1 MKDRNYTHAIQIDT
15 NKCIGCSHC
24 MQVCPTQAIRIIEG
38 HADIMP
44 ERCVDCGEC
53 YRVCPVRAIFVKDD
67 GLPAMLSD
75 AYRIALVPSVF
86 IGQFSSEHTA
96 SEILDAIRQIGFDEV
111 FEVEQ
116 AVDFIK
122 KIYDTISDEADYSI
136 RPVIS
141 SFCPAIVRLIQV
153 HYHSLTDQIL
163 QIKAPLDI
171 AALYLRKSKAKENI
185 NPDHIRIYYIT
196 PCAAKIVAAKAP
208 VGEKVSSIY
217 GTIDMK
223 EVFNLVSKTLIE
235 KKDSKLSKQVANM
248 SPDSVK
254 WSLSGTEKQ
263 YFSGRSLA
271 IDGMEN
277 VVEFLD
283 RLESGRISGVDF
295 LEMRAC
301 DQGCAGG
308 ILCPGNRFLTVER
321 LEQREKKLASLI
333 TASEPLQND
342 LMNYADEMQKMF
354 RVDPVYPRDGL
365 QLDDDL
371 EIALQK
377 MERIKKLNT
386 YLPGF
391 DCGAC
396 GAPTCRSL
404 AEDIVKEKATISH
417 CVFVQ
422 RVMEKNYN
430 LSPDQA
436 FQVIEKIW
444 GKDRLKK
451 YQHLNGK
458 TES

>member
-15 NKCIGCSHC
+15 IKCIGCSHC

-38 HADIMP
+38 YANIMP

-53 YRVCPVRAIFVKDD
+53 YRVCPARAIFVKDD
-67 GLPAMLSD
+67 GLLDIKSD

-86 IGQFSSEHTA
+86 IGQFPSEHTA
-96 SEILDAIRQIGFDEV
+96 SEILDAVKQIGFDEV

-116 AVDFIK
+116 AVDFMK
-122 KIYDTISDEADYSI
+122 SIYNTIADEADYSL
-136 RPVIS
+136 RPIIG

-171 AALYLRKSKAKENI
+171 ASLYLRKSKAKEGI
-185 NPDHIRIYYIT
+185 NPDNIQIYYIT

-223 EVFNLVSKTLIE
+223 EVFNLVSKILID
-235 KKDSKLSKQVANM
+235 KKDSKLSKQFANM

-263 YFSGRSLA
+263 YFRGRSLA

-277 VVEFLD
+277 VVEFLE

-308 ILCPGNRFLTVER
+308 ILCPSNRFLTVER
-321 LEQREKKLASLI
+321 LEQREKKLAYLAEVNKS
-333 TASEPLQND
+333 SKND
-342 LMNYADEMQKMF
+342 LMDYAEELRETYKT
-354 RVDPVYPRDGL
+354 DPVYPRDGL
-365 QLDDDL
+365 LLDEDR

-377 MERIKKLNT
+377 MDRIKKLNS

-436 FQVIEKIW
+436 FHVIEKIW

-451 YQHLNGK
+451 YQHSNGK

>member
-1 MKDRNYTHAIQIDT
+1 
-15 NKCIGCSHC
+15 
-24 MQVCPTQAIRIIEG
+24 MQVCPTQAIRIIDG

-53 YRVCPVRAIFVKDD
+53 YRVCPMRAICVKDD
-67 GLPAMLSD
+67 GLSFVSGD

-86 IGQFSSEHTA
+86 IGQFPSKHTA
-96 SEILDAIRQIGFDEV
+96 SEIMDAVKQIGFDEV

-122 KIYDTISDEADYSI
+122 KIYDTIADEADFSI
-136 RPVIS
+136 RPIIG

-153 HYHSLTDQIL
+153 HYHSLTEQIL

-171 AALYLRKSKAKENI
+171 AAFYLLKSKAKENI
-185 NPDHIRIYYIT
+185 NPDNIQIYYIT

-208 VGEKVSSIY
+208 VGEKVSPIY
-217 GTIDMK
+217 ATINMK

-235 KKDSKLSKQVANM
+235 KKDSKLSKQFANM

-254 WSLSGTEKQ
+254 WSISGTEKQ
-263 YFSGRSLA
+263 YFRGRSLA
-271 IDGMEN
+271 IDGMDN

-283 RLESGRISGVDF
+283 RLESGRITGVDF

-321 LEQREKKLASLI
+321 LEQREKKLTSLI
-333 TASEPLQND
+333 GAEEPLKND
-342 LMNYADEMQKMF
+342 LMDYAEDIQKTF

-365 QLDDDL
+365 QLDDNL

-404 AEDIVKEKATISH
+404 AEDIVKKKATISH

-430 LSPDQA
+430 LSPEQA
-436 FQVIEKIW
+436 FLTIEKIW